1 MTDLQPLE
9 LLRIADPD
17 THLWVKGRVVL
28 MTPLP
33 ADDRLQLLAR
43 ETIWALSLEPGLAR
57 AVAEGL
63 LRLIGPADDAGL
75 QTYIVHVRQ
84 KAETG
89 PTLGRLLA
97 LHLPAVLL
105 ADPPLV
111 EKFTTCL
118 AIMRGK
124 GTYTLSEPLEV
135 LSELLDAGERGAA
148 DAYLDLL
155 VTVFGQEL
163 TYNQSVRL
171 VYVIPRAVRG
181 FTARRRQAQIEALG
195 RVAAT
200 DLQLTDSFLEGMPK
214 GLALLAPAAL
224 AEFMD
229 QALTLHRQAPKATGA
244 FLSLSSKQGEQAC
257 AQRQV
262 AVPLVRIKAR
272 LDRYLSAR
280 LDRGVFIK
288 PMSQLPRAA
297 ADHPPPWIGA
307 DGRCIYLPDEI
318 DGFPR
323 AEQNRDAAKA
333 LVRWEAGFFEFGTF
347 AFDLERAADRFDE
360 VARHI
365 AGRSASDAD
374 AQRSEAQRFFD
385 TFERPALA
393 EDLFDLCEQARV
405 LRRTAQAYPGLVNRS
420 LPLWQDQVRHL
431 IGQGLWTHLLA
442 PLYGRLVL
450 DLAPSDGTSSQA
462 AHLAHEASARF
473 DRQMTLQ
480 SPVEACARMVCQVY
494 GLCVRAL
501 SALGQSYHAFTPP
514 FGRRLRWDL
523 VAAALAPQAALAQR
537 IRVRLAEQGLS
548 LYRSDLQETLSRQQ
562 GRISADDLQN
572 LVLTRNPPPTEGA
585 GAQIDPSQLDL
596 AALLRAAGLDAG
608 RAAESGGPAFY
619 YPEWDVALQDYLHDH
634 VRVQETVVPDAADGD
649 FYHHTLVQY
658 RGLVARIRRAFE
670 YLKPEGLVILRQ
682 WPDGDAFDHRAL
694 IDFAVDR
701 KAGRTPSERLFIKR
715 LKQERDVAALLL
727 VDLSRST
734 ANAVAGGQATVLT
747 VAKEALVLFCEALQV
762 VGDTYA
768 IAGFSGTGR
777 HSVDYFRIK
786 NFDEPLG
793 AMVQG
798 RIAGLRPQRSTRMGA
813 AIRHATAQLAAVAS
827 RVRLLIVVS
836 DGFPND
842 LGYKAD
848 YAIADT
854 RRAVQEARTRSVH
867 VKAITVN
874 IGSDPRLDDLYGRMH
889 HHVIGDVRELPDKL
903 LRLYGTLTRRL

>member
-9 LLRIADPD
+9 SLRIADPD
-17 THLWVKGRVVL
+17 THLWVKGRLTL
-28 MTPLP
+28 MTPIP
-33 ADDRLQLLAR
+33 ADDRLNLLAQ

-57 AVAEGL
+57 AMAEGL
-63 LRLIGPADDAGL
+63 LRLIGPTNDAGL
-75 QTYIVHVRQ
+75 KAYIDQVHQ
-84 KAETG
+84 AAKTG
-89 PTLGRLLA
+89 PTLARLLA

-111 EKFTTCL
+111 ERFATCL
-118 AIMRGK
+118 SVMRGK
-124 GTYTLSEPLEV
+124 GTYTLSEPLAV
-135 LSELLDAGERGAA
+135 LSELLNAGDRPAA
-148 DAYLDLL
+148 EAYLNLL
-155 VTVFGQEL
+155 VAVFGQEL

-171 VYVIPRAVRG
+171 VYVIPQAVRG
-181 FTARRRQAQIEALG
+181 FVPRRRRAQIEALH
-195 RVAAT
+195 RVVVT

-214 GLALLAPAAL
+214 GLALLAPPAL

-229 QALTLHRQAPKATGA
+229 QALALHRQTPKATGA
-244 FLSLSSKQGEQAC
+244 FLSLSSQQGERAC
-257 AQRQV
+257 AQLQV
-262 AVPLVRIKAR
+262 AVPLTRIKAR

-297 ADHPPPWIGA
+297 ADPPPPWICA
-307 DGRCIYLPDEI
+307 DGRYIYLPDEI
-318 DGFPR
+318 DGFAR
-323 AEQNRDAAKA
+323 ADENRAAAKA
-333 LVRWEAGFFEFGTF
+333 LVRWEAGCFEFGTF
-347 AFDLERAADRFDE
+347 GFDLDRAADLFPE
-360 VARHI
+360 VARRM
-365 AGRSASDAD
+365 AGRATPGSAPEAAD
-374 AQRSEAQRFFD
+374 AQRFFKA
-385 TFERPALA
+385 FARPDLA
-393 EDLFDLCEQARV
+393 EDLFDLFEQARV
-405 LRRTAQAYPGLVNRS
+405 LRRMVQAYPGLVRRS
-420 LPLWQDQVRHL
+420 LPLWQDQVRRL
-431 IGQGLWTHLLA
+431 IGQGQWTHLLA

-450 DLAPSDGTSSQA
+450 DMAPAQGTPPQA
-462 AHLAHEASARF
+462 AALAHEAAALF
-473 DRQMTLQ
+473 DRQMTPQ

-494 GLCVRAL
+494 GPCVRAL
-501 SALGQSYHAFTPP
+501 GVLGQRYPTFTPP

-523 VAAALAPQAALAQR
+523 VAAAFAPQAALARR
-537 IRVRLAEQGLS
+537 IQVRLAEQGLS

-562 GRISADDLQN
+562 GRISADDIQT
-572 LVLTRNPPPTEGA
+572 LVLTRNPPPTDGGE
-585 GAQIDPSQLDL
+585 AQLDLSQLDL
-596 AALLRAAGLDAG
+596 ASLLRAAGIDAG
-608 RAAESGGPAFY
+608 PAADAGGPAFY
-619 YPEWDVALQDYLHDH
+619 YPEWDAALQDYLHNH
-634 VRVQETVVPDAADGD
+634 VRIQETVVPAAADGD
-649 FYHHTLVQY
+649 FYRHTLAQY

-701 KAGRTPSERLFIKR
+701 KAGRTPSDRLFIKR

-734 ANAVAGGQATVLT
+734 ANAVAGGQATVLD

-793 AMVQG
+793 AVVQG

-813 AIRHATAQLAAVAS
+813 AIRHATTQLAAVAA

-854 RRAVQEARTRSVH
+854 RRAVQEARTRNVH

-903 LRLYGTLTRRL
+903 LRLYGTLTRRM